1 MSQVE
6 NLIEL
11 LTQAEEMKDWD
22 LVIRV
27 IDELRKS
34 IIQDEE
40 MNMSEYDDDDWGWMV
55 STGVFWKY
63 SATEIE

>member
-34 IIQDEE
+34 IIHLK
-40 MNMSEYDDDDWGWMV
+40 SSYL
-55 STGVFWKY
+55 K
-63 SATEIE
+63 I

>member
-34 IIQDEE
+34 IIQDEVILQVQKG
-40 MNMSEYDDDDWGWMV
+40 NLRLV
-55 STGVFWKY
+55 ILVF
-63 SATEIE
+63 

>member
-34 IIQDEE
+34 IIQEDE
-40 MNMSEYDDDDWGWMV
+40 MDMSGYDDDYWG
-55 STGVFWKY
+55 
-63 SATEIE
+63 

>member
-1 MSQVE
+1 MSEVE

-22 LVIRV
+22 LVISV

-40 MNMSEYDDDDWGWMV
+40 MNTGEYDDYEWGWTV
-55 STGVFWKY
+55 STDVVW
-63 SATEIE
+63 

>member
-55 STGVFWKY
+55 STGVFWEY

>member
-34 IIQDEE
+34 IIKDEE
-40 MNMSEYDDDDWGWMV
+40 MNMSEYDDDDWG
-55 STGVFWKY
+55 
-63 SATEIE
+63 

>member
-1 MSQVE
+1 MSEVE

-22 LVIRV
+22 LVISV

-34 IIQDEE
+34 IIQDED
-40 MNMSEYDDDDWGWMV
+40 MNTGEYDDYEWG
-55 STGVFWKY
+55 
-63 SATEIE
+63 

>member
-1 MSQVE
+1 MSEVE

-11 LTQAEEMKDWD
+11 LTQAEEIKDWD
-22 LVIRV
+22 LVISV

-40 MNMSEYDDDDWGWMV
+40 MNTGEYDDYEWG
-55 STGVFWKY
+55 
-63 SATEIE
+63 

>member
-1 MSQVE
+1 MSEVE

-22 LVIRV
+22 LVISV

-34 IIQDEE
+34 IIQEDE
-40 MNMSEYDDDDWGWMV
+40 MDMSGYDDDDWG
-55 STGVFWKY
+55 
-63 SATEIE
+63 

>member
-1 MSQVE
+1 MSEVE

-22 LVIRV
+22 LVISV

-40 MNMSEYDDDDWGWMV
+40 MNTGEYDDYEWG
-55 STGVFWKY
+55 
-63 SATEIE
+63 

>member
-1 MSQVE
+1 MRKKIMSQIE

-34 IIQDEE
+34 IIRDEE
-40 MNMSEYDDDDWGWMV
+40 MNLGEYDDDDWG
-55 STGVFWKY
+55 
-63 SATEIE
+63 

>member
-55 STGVFWKY
+55 STGVFW
-63 SATEIE
+63 